1 MITIVSDPKVR
12 QYELTFLLQAGLTSA
27 EVKKIADSLAEL
39 LTKYNLTIDAQQD
52 WGKKDLAYAIKFG
65 AKRQTEALYHHWL
78 LTGPASALPA
88 LERELNL
95 LPTLMRYLL
104 VVADGR
110 ASATVTNDQVA
121 KEEET
126 QEPAAKKPVT
136 RKKTTS
142 TAKKKADTP
151 VAAKPAKE

>member
-39 LTKYNLTIDAQQD
+39 LTKHNLTIDAQQD
-52 WGKKDLAYAIKFG
+52 WGKKELAYAIKFG
-65 AKRQTEALYHHWL
+65 AKRQTEALYQHWL
-78 LTGPASALPA
+78 LTGPASAIPA

-110 ASATVTNDQVA
+110 TATVANDQVA

-126 QEPAAKKPVT
+126 QEPAAKKPVA
-136 RKKTTS
+136 RKKTAS
-142 TAKKKADTP
+142 TAKKKADAP